1 MEKKKSG
8 FPECLAAAL
17 GGEGFYKNQRNFFP
31 ECLGQALGEEGFLKK
46 MKCLPRVLHS
56 EKRVLKKFKF
66 LPRVLHSG
74 KSFFQKQMA
83 DGTDVVKSSPSAPD
97 LALGE
102 GLFLVSGFA
111 DRPSPNVALGEG
123 FPECFGVFP
132 ECI

>member
-56 EKRVLKKFKF
+56 EKRVLKKI
-66 LPRVLHSG
+66 
-74 KSFFQKQMA
+74 QI
-83 DGTDVVKSSPSAPD
+83 SSPS
-97 LALGE
+97 
-102 GLFLVSGFA
+102 
-111 DRPSPNVALGEG
+111 VALREEFFSKTNGG
-123 FPECFGVFP
+123 WHRRRQIFPECSRFGTRGRP
-132 ECI
+132 LPRERLR